1 MYFKFLNNSKII
13 KRYLYFFS
21 ILGFILYLFFE
32 TTQGT
37 SISDG
42 YVVNTF
48 GMETRYANPNYLSE
62 LPNALININAYMHI
76 LFTSFFG
83 VLFIKCINLFVNPL
97 LIFAKFTEI
106 NEDISNLVSDSI
118 DFSWLKLLI
127 LYIFVIYFLLKINN
141 ETSNK

>member
-1 MYFKFLNNSKII
+1 
-13 KRYLYFFS
+13 
-21 ILGFILYLFFE
+21 
-32 TTQGT
+32 
-37 SISDG
+37 
-42 YVVNTF
+42 
-48 GMETRYANPNYLSE
+48 METRYANPNYLSE

-83 VLFIKCINLFVNPL
+83 VLFIKCINLFINPL

-127 LYIFVIYFLLKINN
+127 LYIFVIYFF
-141 ETSNK
+141 T

>member
-1 MYFKFLNNSKII
+1 
-13 KRYLYFFS
+13 
-21 ILGFILYLFFE
+21 
-32 TTQGT
+32 
-37 SISDG
+37 
-42 YVVNTF
+42 
-48 GMETRYANPNYLSE
+48 METRYANPNYLSE

-83 VLFIKCINLFVNPL
+83 VLFIKCLNLFVNPL

-118 DFSWLKLLI
+118 GFSWLKLLI